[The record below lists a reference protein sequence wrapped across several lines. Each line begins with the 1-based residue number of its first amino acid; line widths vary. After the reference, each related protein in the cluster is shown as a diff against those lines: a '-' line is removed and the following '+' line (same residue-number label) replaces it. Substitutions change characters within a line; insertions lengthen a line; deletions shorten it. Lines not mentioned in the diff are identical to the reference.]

1 MKHHVEFFRVPWMTR
16 PLLTAAERLATPPNA
31 MKHSRICPALL
42 LAIPIVL
49 SGCTSSTSVCA
60 GPDYRWASALAS
72 ISDAADTLHADVYVR
87 ISEHR
92 GGGQAAT
99 HSLYVNVEAKPMPTT
114 VLPLPSLFGH
124 ATGAR
129 IERADGSVVLQVPL
143 HTESNAIGL
152 IAFTVQDGIEPGLF
166 DSVRNEILANHLFI
180 TIVVD
185 DSVPALGRG
194 AVAVVESYD
203 WAKQACQ

>member
-1 MKHHVEFFRVPWMTR
+1 MDDPSAALRSRATR
-16 PLLTAAERLATPPNA
+16 YPASV

-49 SGCTSSTSVCA
+49 SGCTPFTFDCG
-60 GPDYRWASALAS
+60 GPEYRWASALAS
-72 ISDAADTLHADVYVR
+72 IADAADTLHADVYVGV
-87 ISEHR
+87 SEQR

-99 HSLYVNVEAKPMPTT
+99 HSFSVNVEARPRRTT

-152 IAFTVQDGIEPGLF
+152 IGITVQDGIAPGLF

>member
-1 MKHHVEFFRVPWMTR
+1 MTR